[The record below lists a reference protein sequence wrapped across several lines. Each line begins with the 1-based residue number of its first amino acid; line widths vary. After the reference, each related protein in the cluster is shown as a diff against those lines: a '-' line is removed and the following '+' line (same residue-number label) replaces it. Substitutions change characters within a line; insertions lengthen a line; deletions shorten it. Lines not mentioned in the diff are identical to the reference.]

1 MLQRETLVVVTDN
14 TWATEAKIIG
24 IPGPVQR
31 QVGIGD
37 VVNVAIQKAS
47 PAASVKPW
55 QVCKALIVRTR
66 KETRRVDG
74 TYIRFG
80 ENAVIILDI
89 DAKGEMK
96 PKWKRISWPLPKE
109 LREKFKNVTNLAEEV
124 I

>member
-37 VVNVAIQKAS
+37 IVNVAIQKAS
-47 PAASVKPW
+47 PSASVKPW
-55 QVCKALIVRTR
+55 QVCKALVVRTR
-66 KETRRVDG
+66 KETRRSDG
-74 TYIRFG
+74 TYIRFW
-80 ENAVIILDI
+80 ENAVIILDV
-89 DAKGEMK
+89 DAKWEMK
-96 PKWKRISWPLPKE
+96 PKGKRISWPLPKE

>member
-1 MLQRETLVVVTDN
+1 MLQRESFVVVTDN
-14 TWATEAKIIG
+14 TGATEAKVIG

-37 VVNVAIQKAS
+37 IVNVAIQKAS
-47 PAASVKPW
+47 PAASVKPG

-66 KETRRVDG
+66 KETRRSDG
-74 TYIRFG
+74 SYIRFG
-80 ENAVIILDI
+80 DNAVIILDI

-96 PKWKRISWPLPKE
+96 PKGKRISGPLPKE
-109 LREKFKNVTNLAEEV
+109 LREKFKSVTNLAEEV